1 MIIQRAA
8 LHILDLTS
16 DLFLPSRIEL
26 DVGNPVTAEYLG
38 KHLEKILGEGRA
50 NRGIFSEISW
60 FRKELEAFRAGR
72 EAFLDF
78 SEDIARRFYEEITE
92 SNSETSFDLVVTEFL
107 EEGFPFFGLLLLDH
121 HTGYTH
127 VVENSRQGPA
137 PKLIRNHAILPG
149 ESQKINCFALVS
161 EEDLEIRYVDR
172 KLEVN
177 GEPVMLLAD
186 RVLQCAPE
194 MSNRNIL
201 VAMEKITRKVA
212 EEFGDNA
219 GTRLAKAKN
228 YMVENA
234 EHSQTI
240 SPRELGEAV
249 FRDHPGMEASFR
261 DKVDQAELPDKA
273 VVEPAVA
280 MQKGKNQKIRTDTGI
295 EITFPSEYYENP
307 EFIEFINHPD
317 GTISISLKNI
327 GIIISRL

>member
-1 MIIQRAA
+1 
-8 LHILDLTS
+8 
-16 DLFLPSRIEL
+16 
-26 DVGNPVTAEYLG
+26 
-38 KHLEKILGEGRA
+38 
-50 NRGIFSEISW
+50 
-60 FRKELEAFRAGR
+60 
-72 EAFLDF
+72 
-78 SEDIARRFYEEITE
+78 
-92 SNSETSFDLVVTEFL
+92 
-107 EEGFPFFGLLLLDH
+107 
-121 HTGYTH
+121 
-127 VVENSRQGPA
+127 
-137 PKLIRNHAILPG
+137 
-149 ESQKINCFALVS
+149 
-161 EEDLEIRYVDR
+161 
-172 KLEVN
+172 
-177 GEPVMLLAD
+177 
-186 RVLQCAPE
+186 
-194 MSNRNIL
+194 
-201 VAMEKITRKVA
+201 MEKITRKVA

-327 GIIISRL
+327 VKIISRL